1 MKRPKIDT
9 SGLYGQTAK
18 ASKVTKLAKSTK
30 PTSSTKPPERKVAY
44 RIPEPA
50 LAILEAERAARRIKG
65 DRETSSY
72 SALVAE
78 AITTAFGKGKRGDFD
93 EAADTFTDRMARD
106 KKRGAK

>member
-18 ASKVTKLAKSTK
+18 ASKVTKLAKATKST
-30 PTSSTKPPERKVAY
+30 SRTKPPERKVAY

-78 AITTAFGKGKRGDFD
+78 AITTAYGKRGSFD
-93 EAADTFTDRMARD
+93 DTADAFNEGMARD
-106 KKRGAK
+106 KNRR